1 MQDTANG
8 LLGFRLILLKLN
20 IICFIGELKNNRKYG
35 EIETNNFRNDLVFL
49 AHFPEQKK
57 IFRYFHFPFI
67 STSIF
72 LFKFSKRSAI
82 KENDDKKIVSYMH
95 VLLSFF
101 LFYKSF
107 SLVDT

>member
-57 IFRYFHFPFI
+57 NLQIFSFPLHIDLYF
-67 STSIF
+67 
-72 LFKFSKRSAI
+72 
-82 KENDDKKIVSYMH
+82 
-95 VLLSFF
+95 SF
-101 LFYKSF
+101 
-107 SLVDT
+107 